1 MVENEKP
8 LVCPIIILCH
18 CSVYFSKKSL
28 TFVLCTLFFFFF
40 HKFISSAVCF

>member
-28 TFVLCTLFFFFF
+28 TFVLCTLFFF